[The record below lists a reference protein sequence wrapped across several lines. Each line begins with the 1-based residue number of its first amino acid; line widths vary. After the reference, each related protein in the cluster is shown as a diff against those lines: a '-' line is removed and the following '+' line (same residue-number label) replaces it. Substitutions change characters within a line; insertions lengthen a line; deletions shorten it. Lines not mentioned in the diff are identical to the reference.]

1 MYHQSFLS
9 KTVAAGALAI
19 ALFLAGCDKKDE
31 DVKVALKS
39 IIVTPATN
47 PVSLAK
53 GDTYQLTAKPDP
65 ADAADVNIQWTS
77 SAPDIAT
84 VSDAGLILAVEVGSA
99 IVTASSGSIK
109 STVIVDV
116 SPKALISFE
125 VSPTRIDNLIVGED
139 LLLAVTKTPADAG
152 GSFTFVSGN
161 TNVAT
166 VSDEGLVRAVG
177 AGSTE
182 ITVTPA
188 GSNVAAKTVPVT
200 VALPALISFTVT
212 PLNLKE
218 FGVPA
223 QLEIVKTPD
232 IAGGSFT
239 YESNDAEVV
248 TVSEAGLVTI
258 VGKGSTTI
266 TVTSDNIN
274 VTPVQAPVT
283 VGDAL
288 VNAKRPFQGEN
299 VIIPAL
305 GERMQQLVGWT
316 HNPSWLVSY
325 TTDNSTSMIIFS
337 APAWSLSHADNGKVY
352 QTVTLQSGSYTLAFV
367 GVGSPN
373 NSSVEA
379 YGVITTAETLP
390 DLAEVT
396 TDSRVLGYSE
406 LSAASGR
413 HEIPFTLS
421 GASSVTIGWVYS
433 TFDNA
438 DIWSNMYMD
447 GMELTKE

>member
-9 KTVAAGALAI
+9 KTVATVALAI

-31 DVKVALKS
+31 DAKVALKS

-65 ADAADVNIQWTS
+65 ANAADVNIQWTS
-77 SAPDIAT
+77 SAPAIAT

-99 IVTASSGSIK
+99 TITASSGSIK
-109 STVIVDV
+109 STPITVDV

-125 VSPTRIDNLIVGED
+125 VSPTRIDNLIVDDD
-139 LLLAVTKTPADAG
+139 LLLTVTKTPADAG
-152 GSFTFVSGN
+152 GSFSFLSGN
-161 TNVAT
+161 TNIAT
-166 VSDEGLVRAVG
+166 VSDDGLVRAVG

-182 ITVTPA
+182 ITVTPV
-188 GSNVAAKTVPVT
+188 GSNVAAKKVPVT
-200 VALPALISFTVT
+200 VVLPALISFTVT

-218 FGVPA
+218 FGIPA

-239 YESNDAEVV
+239 YKSNDADVV
-248 TVSEAGLVTI
+248 TVSETGLVTI

-266 TVTSDNIN
+266 TVTSDNN
-274 VTPVQAPVT
+274 VTPVQASVT

-288 VNAKRPFQGEN
+288 VNAQRPFQGEN

-316 HNPSWLVSY
+316 HNPSWLISY
-325 TTDNSTSMIIFS
+325 TTDNGTSMIIFS
-337 APAWSLSHADNGKVY
+337 APAWALSHADNGKVY

-373 NSSVEA
+373 NNSVEA
-379 YGVITTAETLP
+379 YGVVTTAETLP

-396 TDSRVLGYSE
+396 TDSRVLAYSE

-433 TFDNA
+433 TFDNP
-438 DIWSNMYMD
+438 DVWSNLYMD
-447 GMELTKE
+447 GIELTKE